1 MAAPLGIARSASVIR
16 LAELE
21 LGEPGD
27 VRVAHLVGE
36 LDLSNATD
44 IADALAAA
52 AEEATLGLVIDMSG
66 LTHIDSAG
74 VRLLFDLRRRLS
86 VRRQTLALAG
96 PPGGRICDVLEMA
109 ARHEPLP
116 VARPLE
122 EAVAGVRATRA

>member
-1 MAAPLGIARSASVIR
+1 VIR

-21 LGEPGD
+21 LDDPGD
-27 VRVAHLVGE
+27 VRVARLMGE

-52 AEEATLGLVIDMSG
+52 ADEATLGLVIDMTG

-86 VRRQTLALAG
+86 VRRQALALAV
-96 PPGGRICDVLEMA
+96 PTDARIRDVLEMA
-109 ARHEPLP
+109 AVHETVP
-116 VARPLE
+116 VAATVDD
-122 EAVAGVRATRA
+122 AVGAARGAAR

>member
-1 MAAPLGIARSASVIR
+1 VIR

-27 VRVAHLVGE
+27 VRVARLVGE

-52 AEEATLGLVIDMSG
+52 ADEAALGLVIDMSG
-66 LTHIDSAG
+66 LRHLDSAG

-86 VRRQTLALAG
+86 VRRQTLALAV
-96 PPGGRICDVLEMA
+96 PPDARIRDVLEMA
-109 ARHEPLP
+109 AMHETVP
-116 VARPLE
+116 VAATVD
-122 EAVAGVRATRA
+122 EALAAVRAAGR

>member
-1 MAAPLGIARSASVIR
+1 MAASVGLARSTGVIR

-21 LGEPGD
+21 LGDPGD
-27 VRVAHLVGE
+27 VRVARLVGE

-52 AEEATLGLVIDMSG
+52 ADEASLGLVIDMSG

-86 VRRQTLALAG
+86 VRRQKLALAV
-96 PPGGRICDVLEMA
+96 PPDARIRDVLEMGAVPETVSVTATVDEALTAVRRA
-109 ARHEPLP
+109 A
-116 VARPLE
+116 A
-122 EAVAGVRATRA
+122 